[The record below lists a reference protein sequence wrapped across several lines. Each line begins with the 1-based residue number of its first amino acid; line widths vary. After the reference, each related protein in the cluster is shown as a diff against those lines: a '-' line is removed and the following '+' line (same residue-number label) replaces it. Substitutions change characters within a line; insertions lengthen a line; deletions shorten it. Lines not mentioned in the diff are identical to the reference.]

1 LEGPNLRNVRTY
13 TLALA
18 LAAGLAVVPAARAQD
33 LNARVESIISG
44 AKIGAARVGVSIID
58 LESGR
63 TLAEVRDEA
72 GYIPASNM
80 KLLTSGTALAVLGDD
95 FVFRTELI
103 LEGERLVIRGS
114 GDPALADPALLERMQ
129 PKMTVDGFIGSLA
142 GAVAKSG
149 ATHISEVVVDD
160 RIFDRKWV
168 HETWPVNQL
177 DRWYCAPVSGLNFHT
192 NVLSVFPSPSPEGM
206 NRAPIAALEPSA
218 PWLEIENKA
227 KTTGSGKN
235 SVWLTR
241 DPDANKFVMYGEV
254 RYATR
259 VPVDI
264 TLHDPATLFGQLIAA
279 ELPRVGVG
287 VGPVEAAARITGA
300 QRDRAVAAARLARAD
315 EKFAGRTVAVVT
327 THIRD
332 ILERC
337 NGDSQNLYAESLLKR
352 VGHEVT
358 GEPGSWANGASV
370 VRMQI
375 SQDPD
380 LGPASAAST
389 VIVDGSGMS
398 REDKVAPRT
407 LARWLKRMERGKSGE
422 LFVES
427 LATPGDGTLRRRF
440 NDVKMHSVLR
450 AKSGKVDGVRCLSGY
465 VTDPVTHRRVV
476 FSVMVN
482 ELKESDA
489 LVALQLHEDVV
500 MAIDQWLYA
509 RRPAREAAAAEPR
522 AGDVRSVVRP
532 RR

>member
-1 LEGPNLRNVRTY
+1 LRTARSLSLTVS
-13 TLALA
+13 
-18 LAAGLAVVPAARAQD
+18 LAAGLALAPLARAQE
-33 LNARVESIISG
+33 LNGRIESIIAG

-63 TLAEVRDEA
+63 VLAEVRDES

-80 KLLTSGTALAVLGDD
+80 KLLTSGTALEVLGED

-103 LEGERLVIRGS
+103 LDGDRLVIRGS
-114 GDPALADPALLERMQ
+114 GDPALADPALLDRME
-129 PKMTVDGFIGSLA
+129 PKLTVDGFIGSLA

-149 ATHISEVVVDD
+149 ATRVSEVIVDD

-168 HETWPVNQL
+168 HETWPANQL

-192 NVLSVFPSPSPEGM
+192 NVLSVFPSPAPEGI
-206 NRAPIAALEPSA
+206 NRAPVMALEPNA
-218 PWLEIENKA
+218 PWLDIENKA
-227 KTTGSGKN
+227 KTTGTGKN

-241 DPDANKFVMYGEV
+241 DPDANRFVMYGEV

-259 VPVDI
+259 VPVEI

-279 ELPRVGVG
+279 ELPRVGVD
-287 VGPVEAAARITGA
+287 VGAVSASTRLTGL
-300 QRDRAVAAARLARAD
+300 QRQQAVASARLARD
-315 EKFAGRTVAVVT
+315 GEKFAGRTVAVVT
-327 THIRD
+327 THIKD

-352 VGHEVT
+352 IGHEVT
-358 GEPGSWANGASV
+358 GEPGSWTNGASV

-380 LGPASAAST
+380 MGPASAAST

-407 LARWLKRMERGKSGE
+407 LARWLKRMEHGKAGE

-440 NDVKMHSVLR
+440 NDVKMHADLR

-465 VTDPVTHRRVV
+465 LTDPVTHRRVV

-482 ELKESDA
+482 DLKESDA

-500 MAIDQWLYA
+500 MAIDQWLYT
-509 RRPAREAAAAEPR
+509 RRPPREAAAAD
-522 AGDVRSVVRP
+522 AGGGGVRNMVRP